1 MTLTAASPQRMMVA
15 DTHSLWEFFY
25 EPSSLSP
32 PALQAFRSALAGE
45 ATIIVP
51 AIVVAELYYLAR
63 KLRQPVTTTRL
74 VNLILSSSGLRISDL
89 TLDQLMLMDV
99 LTDIPEMH
107 DRLIAAEAVLL
118 DAPVITRDG
127 EILAA
132 AGVEYVW

>member
-1 MTLTAASPQRMMVA
+1 MTLTAASSQRMMIA

-89 TLDQLMLMDV
+89 TIDQLMLMDV

-107 DRLIAAEAVLL
+107 DRLIAAEAMLL